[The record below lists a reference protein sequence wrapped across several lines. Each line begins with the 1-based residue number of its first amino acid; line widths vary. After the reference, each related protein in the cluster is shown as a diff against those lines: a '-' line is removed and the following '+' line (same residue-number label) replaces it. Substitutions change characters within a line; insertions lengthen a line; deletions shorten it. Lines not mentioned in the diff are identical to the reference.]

1 MNNLNQGKKSD
12 EKVSF
17 LKNVK
22 ILFKTR
28 EDVPHNF
35 NGNAFPIVNSMSNSP
50 SDTKSDTTPQQ
61 SIFNAPKQ
69 TKAKCRIPKTEKS
82 PFKLIKKFSR
92 N

>member
-61 SIFNAPKQ
+61 SIFNAPK
-69 TKAKCRIPKTEKS
+69 KS
-82 PFKLIKKFSR
+82 KK
-92 N
+92 